1 MARMKLLITYR
12 FWIYGTLLGLAGW
25 STLIEPHWLETTY
38 TTIKTSKIRLPV
50 RIVVVADIQTT
61 QLGNYEKRVLRKAVA
76 MKPDII
82 LFTGDYLQAD
92 KDYGIKAKE
101 FNDYLNKI
109 RLKAILGV
117 YAVAGNNESSDWRE
131 LFKGLGVKGDSGIRN
146 YKAGEITITTGDA
159 VGWST
164 PQINRTAVGGYRI
177 VLAHFPDIALTNVK
191 ADLIV
196 AGHTHGGQVRLPFIG
211 PVFNHSKIPLR
222 WTSGLNT
229 LPNGN
234 LLYVSRGIGM
244 ERGWAPRIR
253 FNCRPEL
260 AVIDLVPLRQ

>member
-1 MARMKLLITYR
+1 MKLLKSPR
-12 FWIYGTLLGLAGW
+12 LWIYGTLLALAGW

-61 QLGNYEKRVLRKAVA
+61 QLGNYEKMVLRKAVA

-82 LFTGDYLQAD
+82 LFTGDYLQPGLNYD
-92 KDYGIKAKE
+92 IKAKE
-101 FNDYLNKI
+101 FNDYLKKI

-117 YAVAGNNESSDWRE
+117 YAIRGNNETNDWTN
-131 LFKGLGVKGDSGIRN
+131 LFAGLNVKSNPGIRN
-146 YKAGEITITTGDA
+146 YQAGEITITTGDA

-177 VLAHFPDIALTNVK
+177 VMAHFPDIALTNVK

-196 AGHTHGGQVRLPFIG
+196 AGHTHGGQVRLPFLG
-211 PVFNHSKIPLR
+211 PIITLSQIPR
-222 WTSGLNT
+222 AWAAGLTT

-244 ERGWAPRIR
+244 ERGWAPRVR

-260 AVIDLVPLRQ
+260 AVIDLVPEGER